1 MSRLA
6 ESMSPEQGAERSVQR
21 ELIRRNSVVRIVRG
35 ADGLSVEKTYHARY
49 TVRQEYNAYL
59 ALDPLLAVS
68 RGVRRP
74 AIRGV
79 EEGRNTIH
87 LEYVDAPDL
96 RESYLRHGVAPLD
109 AQRELLIS
117 LFAKARWMG
126 VRFDSDPANFL
137 VADGGDELVI
147 VDPVAAELDLPDF
160 NAVVF
165 LWGLIKSFLG
175 SRRWHAAGAFRKCWK
190 RYYTA
195 YLDAVGIT
203 STELNGQLARYIDVV
218 IGWNLNESG
227 GESLVNRGLR
237 FFVIVPIWR
246 ITQLPFRFNLVRAI
260 R

>member
-1 MSRLA
+1 MRGNPDTERL
-6 ESMSPEQGAERSVQR
+6 VQR
-21 ELIRRNSVVRIVRG
+21 ELVRRNSVVRIVRG

-49 TVRQEYNAYL
+49 TAKQEYDAYL
-59 ALDPLLAVS
+59 ALDPVLAIS
-68 RGVRRP
+68 DRVRRP
-74 AIRGV
+74 VIRKV
-79 EEGRNTIH
+79 DERRNTIH

-96 RESYLRHGVAPLD
+96 RKSYLQHGVATLD
-109 AQRELLIS
+109 AQRHLLIP
-117 LFAKARWMG
+117 LFAKARSMD

-147 VDPVAAELDLPDF
+147 VDPVAVELDLVDF

-175 SRRWHAAGAFRKCWK
+175 NRRWHTIGAFTKCWR

-203 STELNGQLARYIDVV
+203 SRELNAQLARYIDVV

-227 GESLVNRGLR
+227 GESLAKRGFRR
-237 FFVIVPIWR
+237 FVMVPIWR
-246 ITQLPFRFNLVRAI
+246 ITQLPFRLNLVKAMR
-260 R
+260 